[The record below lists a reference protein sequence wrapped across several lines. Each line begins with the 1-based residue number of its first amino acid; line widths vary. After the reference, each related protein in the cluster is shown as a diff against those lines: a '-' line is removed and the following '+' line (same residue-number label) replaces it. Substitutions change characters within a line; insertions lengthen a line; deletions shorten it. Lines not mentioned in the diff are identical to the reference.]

1 MIQSQCYSS
10 NADTGTQDRERAGNS
25 IRKVATAETVTAD
38 TAVADTAAA
47 EVVVAEAVM
56 VAAVAPGEGEL
67 QSFTP
72 RPCRW
77 RHAKCRRGTWSST
90 CP

>member
-47 EVVVAEAVM
+47 EVVVAKAVM
-56 VAAVAPGEGEL
+56 VAAVQVAG
-67 QSFTP
+67 
-72 RPCRW
+72 RW
-77 RHAKCRRGTWSST
+77 QVCWWR
-90 CP
+90 